1 MISLKLNEAQA
12 EWGVATLTRVV
23 EGVATGGVALP
34 ELMGMAFVDYMTDV
48 RGVTPPAKGA
58 RIVGSLELS
67 RGKAAIDVDLGR
79 AFIVAAKGVVSAIP
93 GSKSVGKLA
102 GVVNKVSTKT
112 GRRVAARIAKVV
124 NLKRAKQ
131 AGRYVAAQAKIG
143 AFAAGKKAASEIKS
157 AADEDPQSWY
167 EQQRRNGRFA
177 GRQRMEIDAGTL
189 SNIRRALHS
198 RVGYLQSGWN
208 AASERFGAA
217 TPSWISGKGG
227 RGTINV
233 GRTKQKIDIRA
244 ENQVQY
250 AGGIAGMQ
258 RRLNYAARKAAKRAE
273 ANAAAT
279 AEKAMQEIIDK

>member
-93 GSKSVGKLA
+93 NSKSVGKLA

-189 SNIRRALHS
+189 SNIRRALHA

-233 GRTKQKIDIRA
+233 GRTDQKIDIRA

-273 ANAAAT
+273 AKAAAT